1 MKKFIAT
8 AMLVGLFSNL
18 AHAEYQGSSFSAVW
32 TQVTSDAYENPSNR
46 ISYSSLFKYF
56 ENKIKKAAN
65 RTLND
70 RSDILPE
77 FRKLAHPNGI
87 CLAGKW
93 MMTEDNPYGGYFK
106 KGSEA
111 LIIGRASTA
120 MNGTKR
126 GELRAMAL
134 AGKIFPTLNENETVK
149 TASFFLVDDLGG
161 TKLAHWSDAQM
172 TNEPKT
178 SKTIAVLSNIFY
190 ALKLAITFGKADSK
204 PGMRQVYMI
213 SELGGESAS
222 QVRTPQWMMVQAKPG
237 QSVDEA
243 DFRDELNMDNYPN
256 GLALNVY
263 AGDSKDKQGRVNFKK
278 IGEIQFTESVVSNS
292 CDHRL
297 HFHHPK
303 WRSDL
308 VHE

>member
-1 MKKFIAT
+1 MKLVVTGALIASMCSSV
-8 AMLVGLFSNL
+8 AM
-18 AHAEYQGSSFSAVW
+18 AEYQGSTFKDVW
-32 TQVTSDAYENPSNR
+32 KQVISDPYEKPQNK
-46 ISYSSLFKYF
+46 ISYASLYKFF
-56 ENKIKKAAN
+56 ESKIKSAAN
-65 RTLND
+65 RTLSD
-70 RSDILPE
+70 RSDILPQ

-93 MMTEDNPYGGYFK
+93 TMTEENPYGGYFK

-120 MNGTKR
+120 MSGTKKGDLR
-126 GELRAMAL
+126 GLAL
-134 AGKIFPTLNENETVK
+134 AGKIFPTLSETEQVK

-161 TKLAHWSDAQM
+161 TKTPHWTDAQM

-178 SKTIAVLSNIFY
+178 SKTLAVASHLFY
-190 ALKLAITFGKADSK
+190 ALKLALTFGKADSN

-213 SELGGESAS
+213 SELGGDDAS
-222 QVRTPQWMMVQAKPG
+222 KVKTPQWMMIQAAPG
-237 QSVDEA
+237 QTVEEA
-243 DFRDELNMDNYPN
+243 DFRDELNIEHYPQ
-256 GLALNVY
+256 GLKLNVY
-263 AGDSKDKQGRVNFKK
+263 AGSTKDQKGKIDFKK
-278 IGEIQFTESVVSNS
+278 VGEINFTESVVSNS

-308 VHE
+308 IH